1 MKLDS
6 IIFNEVES
14 FIVKDFLQG
23 DLLCMND
30 GEEMSWTWSLKDY
43 GTSFFLF
50 GIPNVSDKTLK
61 EQTLYFIS
69 NGAIK
74 TDILTSIEI
83 HIEMLKCLDNEDD
96 LDEYQEAYQK
106 IIESDS
112 FQ

>member
-1 MKLDS
+1 MKPNN
-6 IIFNEVES
+6 IVFNEVES

-30 GEEMSWTWSLKDY
+30 GEQMSWSWNLKGY
-43 GTSFFLF
+43 GTLFFLF
-50 GIPNVSDKTLK
+50 GIPNVSNKTLK
-61 EQTLYFIS
+61 EQTLYFID

-74 TDILTSIEI
+74 ADILTSIEI
-83 HIEMLKCLDNEDD
+83 HLETLKCLDNEDD

-112 FQ
+112 F